1 MRSTR
6 LSLIMLFAISSL
18 ASAQDAD
25 TAPAYS
31 AEEVA
36 KLTDEQILAIA
47 LAEMDNATVTGEL
60 EACVAIDFK
69 SEACGGGTGKGDVEA
84 LSSPTC
90 IAKTDPWLP
99 PTCTDLF
106 EPLQYTNLTLR
117 DRFGY
122 YKDCLSGDTH
132 EGDTC
137 IESL

>member
-6 LSLIMLFAISSL
+6 LSLSILFVISSL
-18 ASAQDAD
+18 ASAQEAD
-25 TAPAYS
+25 TMPAYT

-47 LAEMDNATVTGEL
+47 LAEMDNGSLTGEL
-60 EACVAIDFK
+60 EACVAIDFN
-69 SEACGGGTGKGDVEA
+69 SEACGGVADTGDGLFQD
-84 LSSPTC
+84 SPTC
-90 IAKTDPWLP
+90 IARTDPWLP

-122 YKDCLSGDTH
+122 YRDCLSGDTH

-137 IESL
+137 IDSL